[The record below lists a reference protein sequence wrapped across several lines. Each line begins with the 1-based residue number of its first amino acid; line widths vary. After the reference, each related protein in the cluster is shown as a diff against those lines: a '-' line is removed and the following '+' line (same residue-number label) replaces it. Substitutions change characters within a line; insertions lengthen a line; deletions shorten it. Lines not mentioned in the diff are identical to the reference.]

1 MFRPRLLGLALA
13 SAAAA
18 LSLAAAQQPR
28 ALASI
33 SGGWWEISGAPASKA
48 PVRQCLADVAALAQ
62 FEHAGRTCSRDVIS
76 DEARSTVIHYSCG
89 AAGFGRSKI
98 DVITPRSVTVRT
110 QGISEGLPF
119 NYVLLARR
127 VGDCPNSASSSRH

>member
-1 MFRPRLLGLALA
+1 MFRSRCFGLALA

-18 LSLAAAQQPR
+18 LSLAGARQPR
-28 ALASI
+28 ALTSI
-33 SGGWWEISGAPASKA
+33 SGGLWEINGAPGSKA
-48 PVRQCLADVAALAQ
+48 PVRQCLADVAVLAQ
-62 FEHAGRTCSRDVIS
+62 FEHAGRACSRDVIS

-98 DVITPRSVTVRT
+98 DVITPRSLTVRT
-110 QGISEGLPF
+110 QGISAGLPF

-127 VGDCPNSASSSRH
+127 VGDCPKTPSSSPH